1 MSSAARGA
9 PGHAT
14 CPCCKVRLRPPDSRS
29 FKTRHFPGKTTE
41 VADVSVSRG
50 TRPPATG
57 GRAPTTRGVPP
68 VAPRAR
74 TRRRARNRGDLRRR
88 PPPRLPPA
96 KSLTARPSIR
106 NARIVLLS
114 SSHGIASSTFCV
126 CFLSLQTYCTRV
138 DSTTRPI
145 RRAEPRPADGVRAV
159 HRDRAP
165 RAAVDARAAPR
176 RARARARGPG
186 ERAETRRNDA
196 KKKDH
201 RSRNQTRAFGA
212 ATVATRRA
220 P

>member
-57 GRAPTTRGVPP
+57 RRAPTSRGVPP

-106 NARIVLLS
+106 NARIVLALVLPRNRVVVLLRKYV
-114 SSHGIASSTFCV
+114 FP
-126 CFLSLQTYCTRV
+126 SLRTYRTR
-138 DSTTRPI
+138 DKLHDATDTTRRTPTG
-145 RRAEPRPADGVRAV
+145 RWCAR
-159 HRDRAP
+159 RAP
-165 RAAVDARAAPR
+165 RPRSARGGGRSSGSAARTSARAQTW
-176 RARARARGPG
+176 RAR
-186 ERAETRRNDA
+186 
-196 KKKDH
+196 
-201 RSRNQTRAFGA
+201 
-212 ATVATRRA
+212 
-220 P
+220 